1 VAWWKNSR
9 FALVTSQ
16 CWCICNSQPGFQ
28 PTRFSVEHLCVP
40 CKKKWCIWIW
50 WTWFDIRWFYFWR
63 LAFDCRGTV
72 SMGPKRLIEHVVL
85 AYAYLIIP
93 IQIRWRMHSP
103 IFPSL
108 VKWMQPWPWMLV
120 NSHMA
125 MCAES
130 ISSPSWVKTT
140 ACMACTPLKAKTEL
154 PKRRGWKDD
163 LLRLGHGHGPRLD
176 GLAGPWLCDAVS
188 GLVTDRRLTD
198 TNWVSQ
204 WRIPG
209 ILTHDASSSTQ
220 NCGLFSRWAMQR
232 LRRAW
237 NSQFVGNLPSIFFLY
252 SSSFKTG

>member
-1 VAWWKNSR
+1 MDM
-9 FALVTSQ
+9 
-16 CWCICNSQPGFQ
+16 
-28 PTRFSVEHLCVP
+28 
-40 CKKKWCIWIW
+40 IWHKMI
-50 WTWFDIRWFYFWR
+50 FFWR

-154 PKRRGWKDD
+154 PKRRGWERWFAETWPWPWPTTWWTRWA
-163 LLRLGHGHGPRLD
+163 LALRCRQWPRHGSQIDWHKLSQPVEDSWHPDAWCVILNTKLWVVFKMGYAEAKASLEFSIRRQSPVNFFFVQLELQNRLD
-176 GLAGPWLCDAVS
+176 G
-188 GLVTDRRLTD
+188 
-198 TNWVSQ
+198 
-204 WRIPG
+204 
-209 ILTHDASSSTQ
+209 
-220 NCGLFSRWAMQR
+220 
-232 LRRAW
+232 
-237 NSQFVGNLPSIFFLY
+237 
-252 SSSFKTG
+252 